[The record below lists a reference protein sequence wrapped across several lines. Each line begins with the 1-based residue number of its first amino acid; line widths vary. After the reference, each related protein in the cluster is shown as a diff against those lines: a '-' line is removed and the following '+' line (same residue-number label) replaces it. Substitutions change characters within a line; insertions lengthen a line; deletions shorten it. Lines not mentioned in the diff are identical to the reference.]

1 MSRSNTRFVPDDPKI
16 NNICQILKAFKQA
29 ICAYNQYHVFC
40 SLLPFESVSTVSLW
54 NRHSPLCSESLHL
67 QCISG
72 QASLRPFREHFWNS
86 PSSSG
91 SSASVLSSPS
101 ACFSVSLLA
110 GSIFQFSSWRIKL
123 VPIAENFRQRRL
135 ISRSPTE
142 VPAIENFCR

>member
-1 MSRSNTRFVPDDPKI
+1 MSRSNTRFAPDDPKI

-29 ICAYNQYHVFC
+29 ICAYNQYHAQYHVFC
-40 SLLPFESVSTVSLW
+40 SLLSLESVSTVSLW
-54 NRHSPLCSESLHL
+54 NRHSPLCSESPHL

-110 GSIFQFSSWRIKL
+110 GSIFQISSWRIEL
-123 VPIAENFRQRRL
+123 VPIAENSRQRRL
-135 ISRSPTE
+135 ISRSLT
-142 VPAIENFCR
+142 ENFCR